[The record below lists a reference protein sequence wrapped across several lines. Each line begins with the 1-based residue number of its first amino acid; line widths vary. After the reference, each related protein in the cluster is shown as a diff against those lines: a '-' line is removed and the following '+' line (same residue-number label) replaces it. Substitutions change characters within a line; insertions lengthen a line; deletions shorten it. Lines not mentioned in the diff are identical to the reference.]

1 MLRATWKSL
10 WARKIRLSLSALAI
24 VLGVAFVAGS
34 LMFTAML
41 RDGLDSLLKGSF
53 GDVNV
58 IAEGAGIE
66 ALATPRLLTQAD
78 ADAIA
83 AVPGVARATGI
94 VSSYSVFPLAADGSL
109 LAFPGTPGV
118 ATNWHDTPA
127 AGGQTGP
134 RIVDGRAPA
143 ADDEVVIDP
152 ATVARGGHAIGDDV
166 RVATPLDGIRS
177 YRLVGT
183 GTYGAGAT
191 AGSSY
196 LFFTLDEARAIAAK
210 GADGYTGMWL
220 QVADGASVDGVAAA
234 VDDVLPDGFEATT
247 AERLADNTAE
257 RLDVGLGFVNILL
270 LVFAGIALIVASLLI
285 LNTFSILIAQRA
297 RELALLRAVGAT
309 RRQVLT
315 SVLLEALVIGVIGA
329 TIGLV
334 VGYGLA
340 WSILG
345 GMRAFGLDLG
355 PVTPQISWQATAAG
369 YAVGVVITLLA
380 ALSPAR
386 RASSTRPV
394 EALAAVDKGPE
405 RQGATQYVG
414 IGLMELGA
422 AGVVCAVLL
431 PIDAPFVWLGAG
443 AVLLLVGAV
452 LATAAVGRPLVWA
465 CGRVFRRVFGEV
477 GRLAELNSVRQPRR
491 TAATAATLMIGVALV
506 TTVAIVAAS
515 TTASVER
522 RLTSDQRGDFVIA
535 PVGYEPFD
543 ARIVASVQQIDGVS
557 AAYPFF
563 RGPARIGD
571 ADIQLGGASAEA
583 LERGSSLRVTAGSL
597 HADGDAL
604 PALVSSDLA
613 RDQGLAIGRIVD
625 ISGPVGEIQ
634 VLITGI
640 QGGGSTPSLGDVVV
654 TPETFAEV
662 TDASRIHSL
671 TVFLADG
678 ADREAVRAALK
689 DVVADIPTAAVSDV
703 AEFAQARVD
712 QFGQLFGAIYALL
725 ALAIVISVLG
735 IVNTLGL
742 SVMERAREVGLL
754 RAVGLTRPQL
764 RRMVTLEAVIV
775 ALLGAALGVLLG
787 LALGLALASLLDET
801 GVDVVSV
808 PWALLG
814 LFVVGAALAGV
825 IAAVGPAG
833 RAARASVIDSI
844 AVE

>member
-1 MLRATWKSL
+1 MLRATAKSL
-10 WARKIRLSLSALAI
+10 WARKLRLSLSALAI

-41 RDGLDSLLKGSF
+41 RDGFDSLLKGSF

-66 ALATPRLLTQAD
+66 SLATPRLLSQDD
-78 ADAIA
+78 ADEVG
-83 AVPGVARATGI
+83 AVAGVERATGI
-94 VSSYSVFPLAADGSL
+94 VSSYSVFPLAKDGSL

-127 AGGQTGP
+127 AGGLTGP
-134 RIVDGRAPA
+134 RIVEGRAPE
-143 ADDEVVIDP
+143 ADDEVAIDP
-152 ATVARGGHAIGDDV
+152 ATVRRGGYAVGEDV
-166 RVATPLDGIRS
+166 RVSTPLDGIRT

-196 LFFTLDEARAIAAK
+196 LFFTLDEARAIAIK
-210 GADGYTGMWL
+210 GADGYTGMWV
-220 QVADGASVDGVAAA
+220 QAAAGASPADVATA
-234 VDDVLPDGFEATT
+234 VAKVLPSGFEATT
-247 AERLADNTAE
+247 AEALADRTAE
-257 RLDVGLGFVNILL
+257 QLDVGLGFVNILL

-315 SVLLEALVIGVIGA
+315 AVLAEALVVGLIGA
-329 TIGLV
+329 TVGLL

-340 WSILG
+340 WGILG

-355 PVTPQISWQATAAG
+355 PVTPRFSWQAVAAG
-369 YAVGVVITLLA
+369 YGVGVVITLLA
-380 ALSPAR
+380 ALWPAR
-386 RASSTRPV
+386 RASATRPV
-394 EALAAVDKGPE
+394 EALASVDKGQE
-405 RQGATQYVG
+405 RQGVTQYVG
-414 IGLMELGA
+414 IGMMELGA
-422 AGVVCAVLL
+422 AAVVCAVLL
-431 PIDAPFVWLGAG
+431 PIDAPFVWLGIG
-443 AVLLLVGAV
+443 AVLLLVGLV
-452 LATAAVGRPLVWA
+452 LGTAALGRPLVWA
-465 CGRVFRRVFGEV
+465 CGRVFRRLFGEV
-477 GRLAELNSVRQPRR
+477 GRLAEVNSVRQPRR

-515 TTASVER
+515 TTASVEH
-522 RLTSDQRGDFVIA
+522 RLTADQRGDFVIA
-535 PVGYEPFD
+535 PVAYEPFD
-543 ARIVASVQQIDGVS
+543 ARVATTVEGIDGVA

-563 RGPARIGD
+563 RGPARVGTD
-571 ADIQLGGASAEA
+571 DIELGGASAEA
-583 LERGSSLRVTAGSL
+583 IEQASSLRVVAGSL
-597 HADGDAL
+597 HADGDAE
-604 PALVSSDLA
+604 PALVSSEFAHANGLGLGRVVELA
-613 RDQGLAIGRIVD
+613 
-625 ISGPVGEIQ
+625 GPTGATR
-634 VLITGI
+634 VLITGVHN
-640 QGGGSTPSLGDVVV
+640 GGATPGLGDVVV
-654 TPETFAEV
+654 TPESFAKV

-671 TVFLADG
+671 TVFLDGG
-678 ADREAVRAALK
+678 ADREAVRAQLRDA
-689 DVVADIPTAAVSDV
+689 VAEIPTVAVSDV
-703 AEFAQARVD
+703 EEFAGARVA
-712 QFGQLFGAIYALL
+712 QFDQLFGAIYALL

-787 LALGLALASLLDET
+787 LALGYSLASLLRDA
-801 GVDVVSV
+801 GVDLVRV

-814 LFVVGAALAGV
+814 LFVVGAALAG
-825 IAAVGPAG
+825 ILAAVGPAR
-833 RAARASVIDSI
+833 RAARASVIESI
-844 AVE
+844 AVD

>member
-1 MLRATWKSL
+1 MLRATATSL

-58 IAEGAGIE
+58 IAEGAGVE
-66 ALATPRLLTQAD
+66 SLATPRLLTQAD
-78 ADAIA
+78 ADAVA
-83 AVPGVARATGI
+83 EVAGVARATGI
-94 VSSYSVFPLAADGSL
+94 VSSYSVFPLAKDGSL
-109 LAFPGTPGV
+109 LAFQGTPGI

-127 AGGQTGP
+127 TGGLTGP
-134 RIVDGRAPA
+134 RIVEGRAPE
-143 ADDEVVIDP
+143 ADDEVAIDP
-152 ATVARGGHAIGDDV
+152 ATVERGGYAIGDDV
-166 RVATPLDGIRS
+166 RVSTPLDGIRT

-196 LFFTLDEARAIAAK
+196 LFFTLDEARAIAIQ

-220 QVADGASVDGVAAA
+220 QAADGAAADTVAAA
-234 VDDVLPDGFEATT
+234 VAEVLPDGFEATT
-247 AERLADNTAE
+247 AERLADRTEE

-270 LVFAGIALIVASLLI
+270 LVFAGIALIVASLLV
-285 LNTFSILIAQRA
+285 LNTFSILIAQRV

-309 RRQVLT
+309 RRQVLA
-315 SVLLEALVIGVIGA
+315 SVLVEALVVGLIGA
-329 TIGLV
+329 TVGVL

-340 WSILG
+340 WAILG
-345 GMRAFGLDLG
+345 GMQVYGLDLG
-355 PVTPQISWQATAAG
+355 PVTPRIGWESVAAG
-369 YAVGVVITLLA
+369 YAVGVVVTLLA
-380 ALSPAR
+380 ALWPAR
-386 RASSTRPV
+386 RASATRPI
-394 EALAAVDKGPE
+394 EALAAADKGLE
-405 RQGATQYVG
+405 RPGMAQYVG

-431 PIDAPFVWLGAG
+431 PIDAPFVWLGTG
-443 AVLLLVGAV
+443 AVLLLVGLV
-452 LATAAVGRPLVWA
+452 LGTAAIGRPLVWA
-465 CGRVFRRVFGEV
+465 CGRVFRRLFGEI
-477 GRLAELNSVRQPRR
+477 GRLAERNSVRQPRR

-522 RLTSDQRGDFVIA
+522 RLTADQRGDFVIA

-543 ARIVASVQQIDGVS
+543 ARVTAAVESIDGVA

-563 RGPARIGD
+563 RGPARVGD

-583 LERGSSLRVTAGSL
+583 IERASSLRVVAGSL
-597 HADGDAL
+597 HADGDAH

-613 RDQGLAIGRIVD
+613 RDQGLAIGRILDVA
-625 ISGPVGEIQ
+625 GPVGDLQ

-640 QGGGSTPSLGDVVV
+640 QDGGATPGLGDVVV
-654 TPETFAEV
+654 TPDVFATV
-662 TDASRIHSL
+662 TDASRIQSL
-671 TVFLADG
+671 AVFLADG
-678 ADREAVRAALK
+678 ADREAVRAGLK
-689 DVVADIPTAAVSDV
+689 DAVAEIPTVAVSDV

-712 QFGQLFGAIYALL
+712 QFGQLFGAIYGLL

-764 RRMVTLEAVIV
+764 RRMVTLEAVII

-787 LALGLALASLLDET
+787 LALGVALASLLRDA
-801 GVDVVSV
+801 GVDVVRV

-814 LFVVGAALAGV
+814 LFVLGAALAGV
-825 IAAVGPAG
+825 LAAVGPAR